1 MAKVNPTL
9 GKMVGKI
16 GGIVYSVSKGQQVMR
31 EKPISVANPQTAAQV
46 AQRSKMKL
54 VTQLAAQVSGSI
66 FYPGIGAVSGRNQ
79 FVAANL
85 KQAYYSGDKAS
96 IILDNVQLADGNAGI
111 PALHVVRSI
120 NQKLQV
126 SFTEEVSSDIVGIY
140 FCVYKKTDE
149 GRLALYGQ
157 KLVRERDETYGF
169 MAEFPTTTDELVVWA
184 VGIKAASASSKAAYY
199 NFSVSNGVD
208 AASLLSEIMNSTT
221 GLVYSATRGVTLY
234 RGETETESV
243 QDGQAR
249 VYVTAGNGGTATG
262 GGIFAIG
269 DSVTVTATPSG
280 RNTFL
285 GWQLAGQPGY
295 VSTDA
300 SYTFTLEGMTDL
312 VAMFEIASG
321 DGTDE
326 S

>member
-16 GGIVYSVSKGQQVMR
+16 GGIVYSVSKGLQVMR

-54 VTQLAAQVSGSI
+54 ITQLAAQVSGSI
-66 FYPGIGAVSGRNQ
+66 FYPGNGPVSGRNQ

-85 KQAYYSGDKAS
+85 KQAYYSGDKAA
-96 IILDNVQLADGNAGI
+96 IILDNVQLAEGNAGI
-111 PALHVVRSI
+111 PALHVARSI
-120 NQKLQV
+120 NQKLQIT
-126 SFTEEVSSDIVGIY
+126 FTEEVASDIVGIY

-157 KLVRERDETYGF
+157 KLVREKDDRYGF

-184 VGIKAASASSKAAYY
+184 VGIKATSSSSKAAYY

-208 AASLLSEIMNSTT
+208 AASLLSDIMSSTS
-221 GLVYSATRGVTLY
+221 GLIYSATRGVTLY
-234 RGETETESV
+234 RGETETESI
-243 QDGQAR
+243 QEGQAR

-262 GGIFAIG
+262 AGVFAIG
-269 DSVTVTATPSG
+269 DEVTVTATPTAP
-280 RNTFL
+280 NTFA
-285 GWQLAGQPGY
+285 GWQIAGQPGY
-295 VSTDA
+295 VSTSA

-312 VAMFEIASG
+312 VAVFNIPSG

>member
-31 EKPISVANPQTAAQV
+31 EKPISVANPQTPAQV

-54 VTQLAAQVSGSI
+54 ITQLAAQVSGSI
-66 FYPGIGAVSGRNQ
+66 FFVGAGAVSGRNQ

-85 KQAYYSGDKAS
+85 KQAYYSGDKAA

-111 PALHVVRSI
+111 PALHVARSI
-120 NQKLQV
+120 NQKLQIT
-126 SFTEEVSSDIVGIY
+126 FTEEVSSDIVGIY

-157 KLVRERDETYGF
+157 KLVREKDQTYGF
-169 MAEFPTTTDELVVWA
+169 MAEFPTTTDELVVWT
-184 VGIKAASASSKAAYY
+184 VGIKASSASSKAAYY

-208 AASLLSEIMNSTT
+208 AASLLSEIMNSTN

-234 RGETETESV
+234 RGESETESI
-243 QDGQAR
+243 QEGQAR

-262 GGIFAIG
+262 AGVFAIG
-269 DSVTVTATPSG
+269 DQVTVTATPTAP
-280 RNTFL
+280 NTFA
-285 GWQLAGQPGY
+285 GWQIAGQPGY
-295 VSTDA
+295 VSTNA

-312 VAMFEIASG
+312 IAVFNIPSG

>member
-31 EKPISVANPQTAAQV
+31 EKPISVANPQTPAQV

-54 VTQLAAQVSGSI
+54 ITQLAAQVSGSI
-66 FYPGIGAVSGRNQ
+66 FFAGSGAVSGRNQ

-85 KQAYYSGDKAS
+85 KQAYYSGDKAA

-111 PALHVVRSI
+111 PALHVARSI
-120 NQKLQV
+120 NQKLQIT
-126 SFTEEVSSDIVGIY
+126 FTEEVASDIVGIY

-157 KLVRERDETYGF
+157 KLVREKDETYGF

-184 VGIKAASASSKAAYY
+184 VGIKATSSSSKAAYY

-208 AASLLSEIMNSTT
+208 AASLLSDIMSSTS
-221 GLVYSATRGVTLY
+221 GLIYSATRGVTLY

-243 QDGQAR
+243 QEGQAR

-262 GGIFAIG
+262 AGVFAIG
-269 DSVTVTATPSG
+269 DQVTVTATPTAP
-280 RNTFL
+280 NTFA

-295 VSTDA
+295 VSTSA

-312 VAMFEIASG
+312 VAVFNIPSG